1 MKNPDSPLI
10 PSNINKYKNIIM
22 IAESK
27 RTGQRDIPRTVIY
40 LDIDFWFDLREDVL
54 RLLIFATREK
64 NHKQI
69 ITVYRKKPWF
79 YTIET

>member
-40 LDIDFWFDLREDVL
+40 QDIDFWFDLREDVL

-69 ITVYRKKPWF
+69 I
-79 YTIET
+79 I

>member
-1 MKNPDSPLI
+1 
-10 PSNINKYKNIIM
+10 M

-40 LDIDFWFDLREDVL
+40 QDIDFWFDLREDVL

-69 ITVYRKKPWF
+69 I
-79 YTIET
+79 I